1 MLFRR
6 FSVLLFVFL
15 LFSFFIGVQGAEPVE
30 ASTVPVKVFEQPVT
44 AGAVHKEYRWET
56 ADGPV
61 EIHVL
66 EVDLKNPYVVLD
78 TIPGAGKITKRLNV
92 SAMAKNTGA
101 AAAVNGDFFNI
112 YGEGAPI
119 GPMVVSGR
127 TASSPSKIDGLYA
140 LGINKDRRAVIQSFS
155 FWGRVVSPS
164 GNEFPLSG
172 LNKTAYW
179 EQDGSHSHYDK
190 LHLYD
195 DMWGGAARGDDG
207 YTTPT
212 EVLVKDGR
220 VVEISEGSYLPY
232 QGVPEGAYILR
243 GHGKAAN
250 FLIQNFKIG
259 DRVGIEYSLEPRD
272 SWSMVIGGHALLV
285 DGGKAV
291 PYAKSSSS
299 LGGLRARTAVGVSK
313 DGDRVYLV
321 GVEKS
326 NDSVG
331 LDLDDLSSFMAYIGS
346 WRALNLDGGGST
358 TMVVRP
364 LGEFSAV
371 RVFNPEQGSERYV
384 PNAIGIFTKAPASE
398 LKGIILEV
406 KNKNNLLVGEKV
418 EYKIKGYDR
427 YYNPVN
433 VGDAEILGDGEVVKV
448 ENGAATASNPGQGR
462 IKAVKGG
469 IEGEAAVRVVGR
481 DDIERMVLKA
491 PEGIIAPNQNCALK
505 LTLTALGSNR
515 EVPLNLVQWEFYGF
529 EGEVSSGQLIVK
541 KHHKPW
547 GYLVARYQQFSAP
560 LFLKFSQGSL
570 GDEGKT
576 QVKLAIGDKNAKVNG
591 TTMQIDAAPQIIN
604 GRTMVPLRFVSQA
617 FGADVLWDKEA
628 RRATVVSLEN
638 FIDLWPG
645 YPKMAVGGQSVSL
658 DQPAVIASG
667 RILLPL
673 RAVGE
678 ALNLAVQW
686 DEGTKSITLKEK

>member
-1 MLFRR
+1 MLFKR

-15 LFSFFIGVQGAEPVE
+15 LFGFFIGAVE
-30 ASTVPVKVFEQPVT
+30 SIEAATSPIKVFEQPVT
-44 AGAVHKEYRWET
+44 AGAVHKEYRWDT
-56 ADGPV
+56 AKGQV
-61 EIHVL
+61 RIHVL
-66 EVDLKNPYVVLD
+66 EVDLKNPYVVLG

-92 SAMAKNTGA
+92 SAMAQNTGA
-101 AAAVNGDFFNI
+101 VAAVNGDFFNI
-112 YGEGAPI
+112 NGEGAPI
-119 GPMVVSGR
+119 GPMVVDGR

-140 LGINKDRRAVIQSFS
+140 LGINKDGKAVIQSFS

-164 GNEFPLSG
+164 GDEFPLSG

-195 DMWGGAARGDDG
+195 DMWGGAARGNDG

-212 EVLVKDGR
+212 EVLVKNGR

-232 QGVPEGAYILR
+232 EGVSKGAYILR
-243 GHGKAAN
+243 GHGKAAD
-250 FLIQNFKIG
+250 FLLQNFKIG
-259 DRVGIEYSLEPRD
+259 DRVKIEYFLEPRD
-272 SWSMVIGGHALLV
+272 SWSMIIGGHALLV
-285 DGGKAV
+285 DEGKAI

-299 LGGLRARTAVGVSK
+299 LEGLRARTAVGVSR

-326 NDSVG
+326 NQSIG
-331 LDLDDLSSFMAYIGS
+331 LDLGDLSSFMVYTGS

-364 LGEFSAV
+364 LGEFSTV
-371 RVFNPEQGSERYV
+371 RAFDPEQGTERYV
-384 PNAIGIFTKAPASE
+384 PNAIGIFTKAPASA

-406 KNKNNLLVGEKV
+406 KNKNNLLVGEKI
-418 EYKIKGYDR
+418 EYKIKGYDG

-433 VGDAEILGDGEVVKV
+433 VGDAEILGDEEVIKV
-448 ENGAATASNPGQGR
+448 EKGVAIASNPGQGR

-469 IEGEAAVRVVGR
+469 IEGEAAVQVVGK
-481 DDIERMVLKA
+481 DDIERMVLKG
-491 PEGIIAPNQNCALK
+491 PEGIIVPNQNYDLK
-505 LTLTALGSNR
+505 LTITALGSHR
-515 EVPLNLVQWEFYGF
+515 EVPFDLVQWEFYGF
-529 EGEVSSGQLIVK
+529 KGEVSSEGLKVK
-541 KHHKPW
+541 EYHQPW

-560 LFLKFSQGSL
+560 LLLKFSQESP

-591 TTMQIDAAPQIIN
+591 TTIQMDVAPQIIN
-604 GRTMVPLRFVSQA
+604 GRTMVPMRFVSQA
-617 FGADVLWDKEA
+617 CGADVFWDQEA
-628 RRATVVSLEN
+628 RRATVVGLEN
-638 FIDLWPG
+638 FIDLWPE
-645 YPKMAVGGQSVSL
+645 YPKMAVGGQSVTL
-658 DQPAVIASG
+658 DQPGVIVSG

-678 ALNLAVQW
+678 ALNLTIHW
-686 DEGTKSITLKEK
+686 DEGTKSITLNKE